1 MNIPVS
7 LNSSNYGAF
16 PDKGVV
22 KIIVLIEFSPQSTV
36 QGAGSREPGDGSQ
49 VLCMSMVAELLY
61 YSVS

>member
-16 PDKGVV
+16 PDKGFV

-36 QGAGSREPGDGSQ
+36 HGPRLKNSREPGVKSP
-49 VLCMSMVAELLY
+49 ET
-61 YSVS
+61 

>member
-16 PDKGVV
+16 PDKGFV

-36 QGAGSREPGDGSQ
+36 HGPRLKNSREPG
-49 VLCMSMVAELLY
+49 VMSRESRVE
-61 YSVS
+61 SPET